1 MECSTRARLSL
12 AALIMM
18 LLSNITASAS
28 PAGKNGSITPMMSSP
43 PNKVTAN
50 GPAGSI
56 TQETVADILPVKGQ
70 LSNATAIG
78 SFLDQLT
85 YPSGKSLN
93 ILQIGDSHTAGRK
106 FTGAWRSAW
115 QARYGS
121 GGRGMMTVGSPYRG
135 YLTQGVTTSQSPGW
149 RTTDLFDNGAS
160 GDRLPLGL
168 SGFTLTANSPFETAS
183 LTADTPE
190 LMFDKF
196 YLCGLTGPGM
206 GDVSV
211 KLGST
216 EHHLSFS
223 SHQAG
228 AACFE
233 AQAPSLVQS
242 VIVETL
248 SARPVSLT
256 SWMTQRS
263 TGGVILSNLG
273 VVGARFEH
281 FARTDDKVI
290 EAELRQLKPDL
301 LVVAYGTNEGF
312 LRELDLTKVKSV
324 IINQIARVRQL
335 LGYDVPILL
344 LGPPDVLKP
353 KSKVPSADEPALIN
367 SSCVN
372 GMRVPENVSR
382 VRLLQKDLANQEG
395 FAFWDWQG
403 AMGGP
408 CSSVRWVS
416 NSMQMRD
423 YVHFT
428 ATGGSL
434 LGTALAD
441 DLERAKA
448 ESVLK

>member
-1 MECSTRARLSL
+1 M
-12 AALIMM
+12 
-18 LLSNITASAS
+18 
-28 PAGKNGSITPMMSSP
+28 
-43 PNKVTAN
+43 
-50 GPAGSI
+50 
-56 TQETVADILPVKGQ
+56 
-70 LSNATAIG
+70 AI
-78 SFLDQLT
+78 
-85 YPSGKSLN
+85 
-93 ILQIGDSHTAGRK
+93 
-106 FTGAWRSAW
+106 
-115 QARYGS
+115 
-121 GGRGMMTVGSPYRG
+121 GSPYRG
-135 YLTQGVTTSQSPGW
+135 YLTLGVTTSQSSGW
-149 RTTDLFDNGAS
+149 RTTDLFGNNAS
-160 GDRLPLGL
+160 GDRPPLGL
-168 SGFTLTANSPFETAS
+168 SGFTLTASSPRETAS

-196 YLCGLTGPGM
+196 FLCGLTGPSM

-223 SHQAG
+223 SEQAG

-233 AQAPSLVQS
+233 VQAPSLVQS

-248 SARPVSLT
+248 AARPVSLT

-281 FARTDDKVI
+281 FARTDDKVV

-312 LRELDLTKVKSV
+312 LRELDLAKVKS
-324 IINQIARVRQL
+324 IIITQIARVRSL

-344 LGPPDVLKP
+344 LGPPDVLKS
-353 KSKVPSADEPALIN
+353 KSRVSPADGLALIDF
-367 SSCVN
+367 SCTN
-372 GMRVPENVSR
+372 GMRMPENVSR
-382 VRLLQKDLANQEG
+382 VRLLQKDLANQAG

-408 CSSVRWVS
+408 CSSVRWVA
-416 NSMQMRD
+416 NSMQMKD
-423 YVHFT
+423 HVHLT

-434 LGTALAD
+434 LGKALAD

-448 ESVLK
+448 ERVLK